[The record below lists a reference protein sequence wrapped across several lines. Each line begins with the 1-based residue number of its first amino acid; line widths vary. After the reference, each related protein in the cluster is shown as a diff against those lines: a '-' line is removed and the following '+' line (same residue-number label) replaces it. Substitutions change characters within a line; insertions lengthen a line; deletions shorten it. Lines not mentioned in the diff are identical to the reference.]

1 MNEMNDFL
9 AKFGLT
15 TGMKIKAGPLEIE
28 TLKTLPLNWL
38 GFSSYCATMF
48 ADFGAPDITA
58 IAGLSRERLVGVLS
72 LIKSEEGHDCRP
84 VYGSTGDE
92 KFGCLVHHLAKF
104 GLTPN
109 GE

>member
-1 MNEMNDFL
+1 MIQVKLFDLNILDSDFSDS
-9 AKFGLT
+9 KF
-15 TGMKIKAGPLEIE
+15 
-28 TLKTLPLNWL
+28 
-38 GFSSYCATMF
+38 SYCATMF